1 MAENPEFLKAY
12 RTHEKPE
19 AIRAAQRKEKRT
31 GQKGITRDRTE
42 RIKAYLERLENIFLN
57 PDQRVRER
65 NIELLK
71 PAIYENALIRE
82 ENFPESYFEFQKQQL
97 VDKGIS
103 KEQVERE
110 FSQEKKKE
118 EISRVRESQRL
129 SLDAWIDYLS
139 GDNCKYPTDLKY
151 FVMQG
156 VFRLGNFN
164 TGAYSFTKR
173 IETTTAPFP
182 EVDRQALSIIL
193 GGLEARHYN
202 KPTENYSP
210 ALLDLID
217 KNKNFDDLYALAMR
231 EIDQMAD
238 KSEILPITEGE
249 WRIFKKGSNPQKLV
263 DALAGI
269 RSNLCIADIGSA
281 TDYLNQ
287 GSVEIY
293 FSHNSA
299 KQPVVPRIA
308 IARNDN
314 VGVYEVRGTYN
325 KNEDMDLYIEE
336 TDILINRL
344 KNIPNG
350 ESFAKKDADM
360 KRMTK
365 LYNRFFK
372 IDKKTKEKTNL
383 NPELTRDDLSFLYE
397 IDDSIDGFGYQK
409 DPRIEEITNQRKIKE
424 DLAFLFNCRPD
435 QISTT
440 KDEALKGDIIFH
452 YGDLYLDSLT
462 SAEGLKLP
470 EKIGSLY
477 LDSLTSAEGLKLP
490 EKISGILYLNS
501 LTSAEGLKLPEKISG
516 ILNLDSLTHNQKEI
530 LRRRYPNL
538 EIL

>member
-1 MAENPEFLKAY
+1 
-12 RTHEKPE
+12 
-19 AIRAAQRKEKRT
+19 
-31 GQKGITRDRTE
+31 
-42 RIKAYLERLENIFLN
+42 
-57 PDQRVRER
+57 
-65 NIELLK
+65 
-71 PAIYENALIRE
+71 
-82 ENFPESYFEFQKQQL
+82 
-97 VDKGIS
+97 
-103 KEQVERE
+103 
-110 FSQEKKKE
+110 
-118 EISRVRESQRL
+118 
-129 SLDAWIDYLS
+129 
-139 GDNCKYPTDLKY
+139 
-151 FVMQG
+151 
-156 VFRLGNFN
+156 
-164 TGAYSFTKR
+164 
-173 IETTTAPFP
+173 
-182 EVDRQALSIIL
+182 
-193 GGLEARHYN
+193 
-202 KPTENYSP
+202 
-210 ALLDLID
+210 
-217 KNKNFDDLYALAMR
+217 
-231 EIDQMAD
+231 
-238 KSEILPITEGE
+238 
-249 WRIFKKGSNPQKLV
+249 
-263 DALAGI
+263 
-269 RSNLCIADIGSA
+269 
-281 TDYLNQ
+281 
-287 GSVEIY
+287 
-293 FSHNSA
+293 
-299 KQPVVPRIA
+299 
-308 IARNDN
+308 
-314 VGVYEVRGTYN
+314 
-325 KNEDMDLYIEE
+325 MDLYIEE

-490 EKISGILYLNS
+490 EKIGGGLYLS
-501 LTSAEGLKLPEKISG
+501 GLTY
-516 ILNLDSLTHNQKEI
+516 NQKKI